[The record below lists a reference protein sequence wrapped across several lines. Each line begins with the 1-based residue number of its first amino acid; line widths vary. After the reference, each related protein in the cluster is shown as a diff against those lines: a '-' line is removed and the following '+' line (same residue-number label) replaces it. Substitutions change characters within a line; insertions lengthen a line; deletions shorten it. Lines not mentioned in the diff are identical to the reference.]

1 MEFLEI
7 LDELKEIR
15 PTISD
20 AKAATIIDKR
30 IALLEKQ
37 AKDWDQYCDDMSA
50 KWEAMIDA

>member
-15 PTISD
+15 PTITD

-37 AKDWDQYCDDMSA
+37 AKDYDEYCDQLSE

>member
-30 IALLEKQ
+30 IALLEKE
-37 AKDWDQYCDDMSA
+37 AKEFDEYCDKMSA
-50 KWEAMIDA
+50 KWEGYHGA

>member
-30 IALLEKQ
+30 IALLEKE
-37 AKDWDQYCDDMSA
+37 AKEFDEYCDKMSA
-50 KWEAMIDA
+50 QWEGYHGA